1 MTRSSPPRPL
11 QPPRPVPAPWLAV
24 TLALA
29 LLTGA
34 APAAAHDTWFQPLAP
49 SSASASAAPAL
60 ALGTGNRIPR
70 HETAIGMEFL
80 ARQGCSDTRGRVL
93 PDPMTLLRYEL
104 HATVLHAPVGARTC
118 WAQLVPLNLALAPD
132 MVAVYLD
139 EIQAPDAVRQAW
151 AAQQR
156 RGVVWQERY
165 TKHARIDLGA
175 QAPPWPTPMAMDV
188 LRQTAPDGGHRFTL
202 LRDGRPLPG
211 LPVELRHD
219 ASPIGLWRR
228 TDAQG
233 RVDLPA
239 LPAGR
244 WVLRGTELRPSED
257 RPDTWDSGFLT
268 LAFEV
273 QPAPPAPAGPGSA
286 AER

>member
-1 MTRSSPPRPL
+1 M
-11 QPPRPVPAPWLAV
+11 PAPWPAV
-24 TLALA
+24 ALA
-29 LLTGA
+29 LLIGA
-34 APAAAHDTWFQPLAP
+34 APAAAHDTWFQPLPP
-49 SSASASAAPAL
+49 SSASAAPAL
-60 ALGTGNRIPR
+60 ALGTGNRISR
-70 HETAIGMEFL
+70 HETAIGTEFL
-80 ARQGCSDTRGRVL
+80 AHQGCSDTSGRVL
-93 PDPMTLLRYEL
+93 PDPMTLLRYEA
-104 HATVLHAPVGARTC
+104 HATVLQPPAAARTC
-118 WAQLVPLNLALAPD
+118 WAQLAPLTVALAPA

-139 EIQAPDAVRQAW
+139 EIQATDAVRRAW

-156 RGVVWQERY
+156 RGVAWQERY
-165 TKHARIDLGA
+165 TKHARIDLGD
-175 QAPPWPTPMAMDV
+175 QAPSVPAPVPMAMDV
-188 LRQTAPDGGHRFTL
+188 LRQTAPDGGHRITL

-233 RVDLPA
+233 RVELPP

-244 WVLRGTELRPSED
+244 WVLRGTELRLSED

-273 QPAPPAPAGPGSA
+273 QAAPPAPAGPGSG